1 MMKLSTILADA
12 ADMLCRGEHDYSC
25 NAVGFAYGRAKFN
38 LTCLGTEETYHFPRF
53 LHDGFVNMGM
63 DLVLYGDL
71 SVRNFYDCEEGDE
84 RHNARILWLLWA
96 ALMAREQGL

>member
-12 ADMLCRGEHDYSC
+12 ADMLCCGEHDYSC

-38 LTCLGTEETYHFPRF
+38 CTKDEEVHYFPRF
-53 LHDGFVNMGM
+53 IHGGFVNMGM
-63 DLVLYGDL
+63 DLVLYSDL

>member
-25 NAVGFAYGRAKFN
+25 DAVGFAYGRAEFN
-38 LTCLGTEETYHFPRF
+38 LTYLGTEETYHFPHF
-53 LHDGFVNMGM
+53 IHDGFVNMGM
-63 DLVLYGDL
+63 NLVNGNEL
-71 SVRNFYDCEEGDE
+71 SVRNFYDCEAGNE
-84 RHNARILWLLWA
+84 RRDARILWILWA

>member
-38 LTCLGTEETYHFPRF
+38 CTKDEEVHYFPHFI
-53 LHDGFVNMGM
+53 HDGFVNMGM
-63 DLVLYGDL
+63 DLVLYSDL

-84 RHNARILWLLWA
+84 RRGARILWLLWA

>member
-25 NAVGFAYGRAKFN
+25 NAVGSAYGRAEFN
-38 LTCLGTEETYHFPRF
+38 STEETYHFPHF
-53 LHDGFVNMGM
+53 IHDGFVNMGM
-63 DLVLYGDL
+63 NLVNGNEL
-71 SVRNFYDCEEGDE
+71 SARNFYDCEAGNE
-84 RHNARILWLLWA
+84 RRDARILWILWA